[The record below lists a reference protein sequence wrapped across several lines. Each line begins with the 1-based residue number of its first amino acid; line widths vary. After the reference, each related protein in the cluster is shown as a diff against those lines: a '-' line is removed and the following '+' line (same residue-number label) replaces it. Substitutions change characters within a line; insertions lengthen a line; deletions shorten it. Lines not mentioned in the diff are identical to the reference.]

1 MLYSCAYIAAVNIKG
16 LSTLY
21 SVW

>member
-1 MLYSCAYIAAVNIKG
+1 MLYSCAYMAAVNIKG